1 MHTISPL
8 LLTNQSNES
17 TIKYAVVVSIKNP
30 MVKTEA
36 ASDTGAVCF
45 AIVTAWKK
53 AEEEEGKKKKVHSS
67 STSHLCNLE
76 TQLYL
81 SEYKQFVLKNW
92 RNLW

>member
-8 LLTNQSNES
+8 LLTNQSDVS
-17 TIKYAVVVSIKNP
+17 TIKNAVVVSIKNP

-45 AIVTAWKK
+45 AKVTAWKK
-53 AEEEEGKKKKVHSS
+53 EEEEAEGKKKKMHSS

-76 TQLYL
+76 TQ
-81 SEYKQFVLKNW
+81 FVSF
-92 RNLW
+92 

>member
-8 LLTNQSNES
+8 LLTNQSDVS

-45 AIVTAWKK
+45 AKVTAWKK
-53 AEEEEGKKKKVHSS
+53 EEEEGKKKKMHSS

-76 TQLYL
+76 TQ
-81 SEYKQFVLKNW
+81 FVSF
-92 RNLW
+92 

>member
-8 LLTNQSNES
+8 LLTNQSDVS
-17 TIKYAVVVSIKNP
+17 IIKYAVVVSIKNP

-45 AIVTAWKK
+45 AKVTAWKK
-53 AEEEEGKKKKVHSS
+53 EEEGEKKRCTHHQLHICATLKH
-67 STSHLCNLE
+67 N
-76 TQLYL
+76 LYL

-92 RNLW
+92 RNL

>member
-1 MHTISPL
+1 
-8 LLTNQSNES
+8 
-17 TIKYAVVVSIKNP
+17 

-45 AIVTAWKK
+45 AKVTAWKK
-53 AEEEEGKKKKVHSS
+53 AEEGGKRKRYTHHQLHICATLKR
-67 STSHLCNLE
+67 N
-76 TQLYL
+76 LYL

>member
-8 LLTNQSNES
+8 LLTNQSNVS
-17 TIKYAVVVSIKNP
+17 TIKYAVVVSIKSP

-45 AIVTAWKK
+45 AKVTAWKK
-53 AEEEEGKKKKVHSS
+53 EEEEEGGKKKVHSS

-76 TQLYL
+76 TQ
-81 SEYKQFVLKNW
+81 FVSF
-92 RNLW
+92 

>member
-1 MHTISPL
+1 MHTTSPL
-8 LLTNQSNES
+8 LLTNQSDVS

-45 AIVTAWKK
+45 AKVTAWKK
-53 AEEEEGKKKKVHSS
+53 EEEEEGKKKRYTHQLHICATLKH
-67 STSHLCNLE
+67 N
-76 TQLYL
+76 LYL

-92 RNLW
+92 RNL

>member
-8 LLTNQSNES
+8 LLTNQSDVS
-17 TIKYAVVVSIKNP
+17 TIKNAVVVSIKNP

-45 AIVTAWKK
+45 AKVTAWKK
-53 AEEEEGKKKKVHSS
+53 EEEEAEGKKKRCTNHQLHICATLKH
-67 STSHLCNLE
+67 N
-76 TQLYL
+76 LYL

-92 RNLW
+92 RNL

>member
-8 LLTNQSNES
+8 LLTNQSDVS

-45 AIVTAWKK
+45 AKVTAWKK
-53 AEEEEGKKKKVHSS
+53 EEEGEKKKMHSS
-67 STSHLCNLE
+67 STSHLCNIE
-76 TQLYL
+76 TQ
-81 SEYKQFVLKNW
+81 FVSF
-92 RNLW
+92 